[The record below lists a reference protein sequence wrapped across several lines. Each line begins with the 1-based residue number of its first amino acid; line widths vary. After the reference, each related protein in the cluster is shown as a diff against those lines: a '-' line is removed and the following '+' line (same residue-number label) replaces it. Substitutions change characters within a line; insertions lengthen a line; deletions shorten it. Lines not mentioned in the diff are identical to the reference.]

1 MRDMDNTDKMERGYE
16 EVCTGCGETVCLS
29 KEEHDQ
35 WDHGSTSSCAG
46 SANKC
51 LTFRTNCVR
60 LFQVMRE
67 IDIKIQKLEKEIM
80 FGKWLAFDPIK
91 DHQLK
96 VRKFNIEKRK
106 LLDAEAQKNKK

>member
-1 MRDMDNTDKMERGYE
+1 MKKIICLVGAI
-16 EVCTGCGETVCLS
+16 CSTGCVVT
-29 KEEHDQ
+29 
-35 WDHGSTSSCAG
+35 
-46 SANKC
+46 
-51 LTFRTNCVR
+51 
-60 LFQVMRE
+60 
-67 IDIKIQKLEKEIM
+67 EKEIM

>member
-1 MRDMDNTDKMERGYE
+1 MKRF
-16 EVCTGCGETVCLS
+16 LS
-29 KEEHDQ
+29 PTLNWFPALVADAVS
-35 WDHGSTSSCAG
+35 STTLTTARLMNGTTLKTSCVG

-60 LFQVMRE
+60 LFEVMRE